1 MELLRLAAHN
11 SNIMNTYTEYIENV
25 IQLAEDAMD
34 HGKYEEAK
42 KLLES
47 GLMEEPGYA
56 RLHAA
61 MGDLYWYNLEN
72 LELAERHY
80 HLAIRFDP
88 KFESVYRELAI
99 MYQKHNK
106 YQGLKSLMQKA
117 MKVADLDKSFIF
129 EKLGQAAESEGRY
142 KNAIQY
148 YKQALLESMNNKD
161 AEELKKHIKRNKYK
175 RLKMRWKRAISA

>member
-1 MELLRLAAHN
+1 MESLQLVTHN
-11 SNIMNTYTEYIENV
+11 QNTMNIYTEYIENV

-34 HGKYEEAK
+34 HGKYDEAK
-42 KLLES
+42 KLLVS

-61 MGDLYWYNLEN
+61 MGDLYWYHLEN

-80 HLAIRFDP
+80 HLAIRFYP

-106 YQGLKSLMQKA
+106 YQGLKSLMEKA

-129 EKLGQAAESEGRY
+129 EKLGQVEESEGHY
-142 KNAIQY
+142 KHAIQY
-148 YKQALLESMNNKD
+148 YKQALLESLDNKD
-161 AEELKKHIKRNKYK
+161 ADELKKHIKRNKYK
-175 RLKMRWKRAISA
+175 RLKIRWKKVLSA

>member
-1 MELLRLAAHN
+1 MEQQVAVHKLN
-11 SNIMNTYTEYIENV
+11 KMNTYAEYIENV

-34 HGKYEEAK
+34 HGKYDEAK
-42 KLLES
+42 RLLEN

-56 RLHAA
+56 RLHAS

-99 MYQKHNK
+99 MYEKHNK
-106 YQGLKSLMQKA
+106 YQGLKALMQKA
-117 MKVADLDKSFIF
+117 IKVPGLNKSYIF
-129 EKLGQAAESEGRY
+129 EKLGQAEESEGHY
-142 KNAIQY
+142 ASAIEY
-148 YKQALLESMNNKD
+148 YRKALFESMDNED
-161 AEELKKHIKRNKYK
+161 ADELKKHIKRNKYK
-175 RLKMRWKRAISA
+175 RLKMRWRKMLSN

>member
-1 MELLRLAAHN
+1 MELRWIVTHKDN
-11 SNIMNTYTEYIENV
+11 TMNTYTEYIENV

-42 KLLES
+42 RLLES

-56 RLHAA
+56 KLHAS

-80 HLAIRFDP
+80 HLAIYFDQ

-99 MYQKHNK
+99 MYQKYNK
-106 YQGLKSLMQKA
+106 YQGLKTLMQKA
-117 MKVADLDKSFIF
+117 VKVEGLNKSFIF
-129 EKLGQAAESEGRY
+129 EKLGQAEESEGHF

-148 YKQALLESMNNKD
+148 YKQALFESMDNKD
-161 AEELKKHIKRNKYK
+161 ADELKKHIKRNKYK
-175 RLKMRWKRAISA
+175 RLKMRWKKAISA